1 MPWLG
6 RHLSFRRLRLLVL
19 LGALVVTVAWA
30 AETVQRRRARRE
42 WVRPIDVRVVLLS
55 RDGSGSAAAWRR
67 GLDELSARLDADMR
81 RWRGA
86 GPAPFHMHLVGPVR
100 WGGAF
105 PERPPSDGL
114 LDRLWGALDVFRAV
128 RSIERAAGA
137 GGDGRDVSVYV
148 LSENGDDAWNAFA
161 EGMGALNGDVAFVRA
176 ASNRALVVPLEVI
189 GHELL
194 HTVGATDKYDPDGH
208 SLAPEGLADPD
219 QVPRYPQNQ
228 AEWMA
233 GEVPLGPT
241 AGRPPLD
248 LAEMAVGPAT
258 AREIGWTAG
267 EARPG
272 LAVR

>member
-6 RHLSFRRLRLLVL
+6 RHLSYRRIRLLFL
-19 LGALVVTVAWA
+19 LGALAVTAAWGA
-30 AETVQRRRARRE
+30 GTLQRRHARRE
-42 WVRPIDVRVVLLS
+42 WARPIDVRVVLLS
-55 RDGSGSAAAWRR
+55 RDGSGSPGLWRR
-67 GLDELSARLDADMR
+67 GLDDLSSRLDADMR
-81 RWRGA
+81 RWRGP
-86 GPAPFHMHLVGPVR
+86 GPAPFRIELVGPVH

-105 PERPPSDGL
+105 PQRPPTDDL
-114 LDRLWGALDVFRAV
+114 LDRLWGAVDVYRAV
-128 RSIERAAGA
+128 LSIERAAGA
-137 GGDGRDVSVYV
+137 GSAPDVSVYV
-148 LSENGDDAWNAFA
+148 LSEDGDDGWSAFA

-176 ASNRALVVPLEVI
+176 SSGRALVVPLEVI

-194 HTVGATDKYDPDGH
+194 HTVGATDKYDLDGH
-208 SLAPEGLADPD
+208 SRAPEGLADPD
-219 QVPRYPQNQ
+219 LVPRYPQSQ

-258 AREIGWTAG
+258 AREIGWTQG

-272 LAVR
+272 LAAR